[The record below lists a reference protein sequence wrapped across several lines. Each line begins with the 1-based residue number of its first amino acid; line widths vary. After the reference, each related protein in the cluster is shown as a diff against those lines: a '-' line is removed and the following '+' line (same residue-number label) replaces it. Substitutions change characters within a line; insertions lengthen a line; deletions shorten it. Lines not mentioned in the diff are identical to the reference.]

1 MTIDPRWPTHGVSS
15 ERRNHYSCLQRLRLA
30 TGLVLFTYV
39 TSHLLNHSLGLISI
53 QAAEAGRVWFT
64 AVWRHPLGTSLL
76 YGSLLLHIA
85 LALVAI
91 YRRRHFR
98 VPRWEI
104 LRLALGLAI
113 PWFLLQHAFATRAI
127 HEVSGIDDNYTRQ
140 VVFFWILQPL
150 RGVQQIV
157 LLSIAWTHG
166 CLGLYFW
173 LRVKPWRPVT
183 LRVLRVLALLIPVL
197 AIGGFVDMGQ
207 EVSQLASDPVWLERA
222 FPSPTQ
228 EESQLVAFWRDL
240 VTGLFALSVAA
251 TFIAREIRRQREQ
264 RRNAIVITYPN
275 GQSVRIAAG
284 MTLLEASRSARIPHA
299 SSVWRTGPLLHL
311 PIAHRWATQ
320 RGATTIRGRSAC
332 APAYRR
338 AA

>member
-1 MTIDPRWPTHGVSS
+1 M
-15 ERRNHYSCLQRLRLA
+15 LQRLRLA

-113 PWFLLQHAFATRAI
+113 PWFLHQHAFATRAI
-127 HEVSGIDDNYTRQ
+127 HEVSGIDDSYTRQ
-140 VVFFWILQPL
+140 VVFFWVLQPV
-150 RGVQQIV
+150 RGIQQIV
-157 LLSIAWTHG
+157 LLAIAWAHG

-183 LRVLRVLALLIPVL
+183 LRVLRILALLIPVL

-207 EVSQLASDPVWLERA
+207 EVSQLASD
-222 FPSPTQ
+222 
-228 EESQLVAFWRDL
+228 
-240 VTGLFALSVAA
+240 
-251 TFIAREIRRQREQ
+251 
-264 RRNAIVITYPN
+264 
-275 GQSVRIAAG
+275 
-284 MTLLEASRSARIPHA
+284 
-299 SSVWRTGPLLHL
+299 SVWWSVLSPLRLRKKARL
-311 PIAHRWATQ
+311 SLSGEIW
-320 RGATTIRGRSAC
+320 
-332 APAYRR
+332 
-338 AA
+338 